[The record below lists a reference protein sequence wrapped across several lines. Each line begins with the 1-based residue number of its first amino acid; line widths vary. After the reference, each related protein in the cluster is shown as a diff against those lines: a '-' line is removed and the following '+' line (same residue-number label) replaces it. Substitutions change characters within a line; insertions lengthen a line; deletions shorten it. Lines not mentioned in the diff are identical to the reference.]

1 MADNVA
7 PQLTGDANTT
17 EAARPVE
24 EYAASGA
31 ITLTT
36 GIAYLTKAGV
46 GVMTLADPV
55 EDGLTLTITS
65 TTAQAHTVTNTT
77 GINDLGSSGDVGTYG
92 GAKGDGM
99 TLTSLGGQWYVQA
112 NQNVTIA

>member
-1 MADNVA
+1 MANNVA
-7 PQLTGDANTT
+7 PQLSGDANTT
-17 EAARPVE
+17 MAAVPVE
-24 EYAASGA
+24 DYLVSGA
-31 ITLTT
+31 ITLTA

-55 EDGLTLTITS
+55 EDGLILTITS
-65 TTAQAHTVTNTT
+65 TTAQAHTVTAAT
-77 GINDLGSSGDVGTYG
+77 GINDLGASGDVGTYG

-99 TLTSLGGQWYVQA
+99 TLTSRSGQWYVLA